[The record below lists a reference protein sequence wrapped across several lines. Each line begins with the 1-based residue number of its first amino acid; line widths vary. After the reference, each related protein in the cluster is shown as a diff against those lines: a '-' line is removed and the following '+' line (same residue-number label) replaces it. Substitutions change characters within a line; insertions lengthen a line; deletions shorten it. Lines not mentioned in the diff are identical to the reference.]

1 MTSQLR
7 DSGLSL
13 PPLKNGD
20 RLSWA
25 EFERRYE
32 AMPNLKKAELIEG
45 VVYMPAAA
53 LRFQSHAQP
62 HAALMTWLG
71 FYEAMTP
78 NTAMGDNTTVRLDPA
93 NAPQPDAILLI
104 NSSAGGRTRL
114 SQNDYV
120 EGAPELVAEVSA
132 STTLDLGDKKRVYCR
147 NGVQEYIVWRVLE
160 QKLDWFIWQDG
171 KYVALQP
178 DEDGVLR
185 SLIFPGLWLAVS
197 DLLAGNMPQVLE
209 VLQQGLAETEHQDFV
224 QKLAR
229 KA

>member
-1 MTSQLR
+1 VL
-7 DSGLSL
+7 
-13 PPLKNGD
+13 
-20 RLSWA
+20 
-25 EFERRYE
+25 
-32 AMPNLKKAELIEG
+32 
-45 VVYMPAAA
+45 
-53 LRFQSHAQP
+53 
-62 HAALMTWLG
+62 
-71 FYEAMTP
+71 TP
-78 NTAMGDNTTVRLDPA
+78 NTAMGDNPTVRLDPA

-132 STTLDLGDKKRVYCR
+132 GTTLDLGDKKRVYCR